1 MTALARRPRNL
12 AGLIPALSVAL
23 ALGLGA
29 CMGESVEVTSGPLED
44 SAGNPIPSFS
54 QFPDIPIPAGSAMML
69 DESLIF
75 GRDDR
80 WTGRLVIETEVSA
93 AAAFEYFQRE
103 MPNHNWV
110 ELTAL
115 RSQVSLLSFSRMDRI
130 ATLTIESETLSGA
143 LVTITVSPL
152 SPAVTSVP

>member
-1 MTALARRPRNL
+1 MTDPVRRTRRL
-12 AGLIPALSVAL
+12 TGLIPALGVVL

-29 CMGESVEVTSGPLED
+29 CTGESVEVSSGPLED

-54 QFPDIPIPAGSAMML
+54 QFPDISIPAGSAMVL

-75 GRDDR
+75 GRDDK

-93 AAAFEYFQRE
+93 SAAFEYFQRE
-103 MPNHNWV
+103 MPNHQWI

-115 RSQVSLLSFSRMDRI
+115 RSDVSLLTFSRLDRV

-143 LVTITVSPL
+143 YVTITVSPL
-152 SPAVTSVP
+152 SPATTPAP

>member
-1 MTALARRPRNL
+1 MTDPVRRTRSL
-12 AGLIPALSVAL
+12 TGLIPALGVVL

-29 CMGESVEVTSGPLED
+29 CTGESVEVSSGPLED

-54 QFPDIPIPAGSAMML
+54 QFPDIPIPAGSAMVL

-75 GRDDR
+75 GRDDK

-93 AAAFEYFQRE
+93 SAAFEYFQRE
-103 MPNHNWV
+103 MPNQQWI

-115 RSQVSLLSFSRMDRI
+115 RSDVSLLTFSRMDRV

-143 LVTITVSPL
+143 YVTITVSPL
-152 SPAVTSVP
+152 SPATAPAP